1 MPQLR
6 IALTIPGA
14 ISLGAYEGGVLAA
27 LLVGVQ
33 EVNRGAPGELTVDAI
48 AGASAGSITG
58 VVAARVLL
66 EGQDPVEIMRRL
78 WVETPSLGAM
88 RARGRSAP
96 LSPEVL
102 RRETIELLG
111 VLGERKVAQEEHV
124 HVHVALGALRGMEY
138 ALGRHDEPPLTAS
151 TYLDWATEE
160 LVSRAPVSSYDRIAL
175 FAEASGANAAAFPP
189 VKADRTAEKGKYER
203 NRVTNFPPSGW
214 FWYTDGGTLD
224 NEPLGRALELT
235 GDLDIDDASRLHLL
249 ISPAP
254 ETPAPPNSDDQ
265 WSDPDSQPEWTG
277 TATRT
282 LKLLKSQSLYDD
294 LRHLEKTNSR
304 LAWTRELEA
313 TLEQLLGAGD
323 AQAAAAVLKQ
333 RADWVEAQRAIVKGQ
348 APPPPASEVAGLGA
362 ELRRALGL
370 ATGLG
375 GKRQVA
381 VEIVSPLLLGEVKD
395 GSKRIDEVLAGDLVG
410 HFGGFLDERYRY
422 NDFAAGYRTMCTWLE
437 DGGLARRGLEER
449 LSAAAAGAAR
459 GRYDAG
465 WDTRTGGMTWGRL
478 PLRHKLRLGRLALR
492 AAVIVLRDV
501 RRR

>member
-14 ISLGAYEGGVLAA
+14 ISLGAFEGGALAA

-33 EVNRGAPGELTVDAI
+33 AVNAEQRDALHIDAI

-58 VVAARVLL
+58 VVAARALL

-78 WVETPSLGAM
+78 WVEIPALSVM

-102 RRETIELLG
+102 RKETIKLLC
-111 VLGERKVAQEEHV
+111 VPGEEQVAQKACV

-138 ALGRHDEPPLTAS
+138 ALGRHGEPPLTAT
-151 TYLDWATEE
+151 TYLDWATEK
-160 LVSRAPVSSYDRIAL
+160 LVSGAGVDSYDRMAR
-175 FAEASGANAAAFPP
+175 FAQASGANAAAFPP
-189 VKADRTAEKGKYER
+189 VKEDRTREKKTYLD
-203 NRVTNFPPSGW
+203 NRVTNFPPSGC

-224 NEPLGRALELT
+224 NEPLGRALDIT
-235 GDLDIDDASRLHLL
+235 GDLDVDDAGRLHLL

-254 ETPAPPNSDDQ
+254 ETPAPPDRDDQ
-265 WSDPDSQPEWTG
+265 WSHPTSQPEWTG

-304 LAWTRELEA
+304 LAWTRALET
-313 TLEQLLGAGD
+313 TLEQLLAAGD

-333 RADWVEAQRAIVKGQ
+333 RADWVDEQLAVVKGK
-348 APPPPASEVAGLGA
+348 PPPTPAPENAGLA
-362 ELRRALGL
+362 VELRRALGL

-375 GKRQVA
+375 GKQRVA
-381 VEIVSPLLLGEVKD
+381 VEIVSPMLLHEVRD
-395 GSKRIDEVLAGDLVG
+395 GTKTVEEVLAGDLVG

-422 NDFAAGYRTMCTWLE
+422 NDFAAGYRTMRTWLDE
-437 DGGLARRGLEER
+437 GGLARRGLDEQ
-449 LSAAAAGAAR
+449 LSSAAAAAAR
-459 GRYDAG
+459 GRYEDS
-465 WDTRTGGMTWGRL
+465 WDTQTGGTTWDGL
-478 PLRHKLRLGRLALR
+478 PLRQKLQLVRLALR
-492 AAVIVLRDV
+492 AALIVVQDV